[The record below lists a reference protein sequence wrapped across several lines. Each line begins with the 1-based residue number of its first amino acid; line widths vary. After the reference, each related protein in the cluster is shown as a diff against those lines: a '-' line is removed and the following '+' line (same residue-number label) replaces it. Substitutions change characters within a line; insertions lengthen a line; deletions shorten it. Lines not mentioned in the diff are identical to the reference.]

1 MIRNCYNL
9 LYGVLFWQLIPHFA
23 KISFFK
29 LTKIHFLL
37 GKNKMNIQ
45 VKFEVENKRQHRNS
59 WRQIGITDISNNW
72 TNPIGKM
79 NSKKEKKKKLEELCG
94 SISKCSSK
102 YCFYNISQSN
112 NNKKWGRE
120 EGGEGGHNQ
129 ISKQNNKFINMA
141 PCDRIHMY

>member
-79 NSKKEKKKKLEELCG
+79 NSKKEKKKNSWRNYVGQFQNVLP
-94 SISKCSSK
+94 
-102 YCFYNISQSN
+102 NIVFTTFPNQTTTKN
-112 NNKKWGRE
+112 
-120 EGGEGGHNQ
+120 EGGRRGGHNQ